1 MTAMYRGQRV
11 RIVGKPKGG
20 KVKIAT
26 ARGVRW
32 AQVAELELVP

>member
-1 MTAMYRGQRV
+1 MTALYRGQRV
-11 RIVGKPKGG
+11 RIVGTPKGG

-32 AQVAELELVP
+32 AQLAELELVP